1 MKTKLRIFIVDDHPL
16 VSEGFK
22 TLLRQHPDAEVVGS
36 AENAFDAIGFL
47 KNNPVDI
54 AFLDINLPDINGI
67 ELCAKIT
74 AEFPDVKCLAL
85 TTFNDRS
92 YISRMIQSGA
102 RGYLLKNASREDLF
116 KAIDE
121 VAGDN
126 LFFNVDYSKPT
137 ESRFTEKPVLTRRE
151 QEVLREI
158 AEGYTNQEIAER
170 LYIGVTTVSTHRQ
183 NLMLKLESKNTAALI
198 KAAAKLDLI

>member
-1 MKTKLRIFIVDDHPL
+1 MKTKLKIIIVDDHPM
-16 VSEGFK
+16 VAEGFK
-22 TLLRQHPDAEVVGS
+22 TLLLQHPEVEVIGS
-36 AENAFDAIGFL
+36 PENAFEAIGFL
-47 KNNPVDI
+47 KKNKVDI

-67 ELCAKIT
+67 DLCAKIA
-74 AEFPDVKCLAL
+74 AEFPTVKCLAL
-85 TTFNDRS
+85 STFNDRS
-92 YISRMIQSGA
+92 YISRMIQNGA

-121 VAGDN
+121 VAEDN
-126 LFFNVDYSKPT
+126 LFFNVDYSKQP
-137 ESRFTEKPVLTRRE
+137 ESRFTEKPTLTRRE

-158 AEGYTNQEIAER
+158 AEGHTNQEIADR
-170 LYIGVTTVSTHRQ
+170 LFISVTTVSTHRQ

>member
-74 AEFPDVKCLAL
+74 AEFPEVKCLAL